1 MHCYCCDVVLTD
13 YEATLQDA
21 DTGEYLEV
29 CLECLRAVQEMCTI
43 VVREA
48 DTSSLPTNGI
58 DEETD

>member
-21 DTGEYLEV
+21 NTRAYLDM
-29 CLECLRAVQEMCTI
+29 CLECLRSVQEMCTI